1 MWIVEWEWLTND
13 ILGGF
18 LIGVALL
25 FGAKQMRYFKLINN
39 AAPTPME
46 LDITTTE
53 NLFHDISGLGFEE
66 DTDFRSVGDVWWLNS
81 VSYSQSP
88 VSGRMMFTDLGGTTP
103 YRKYQSFYKFISR
116 APLTL
121 LYYPHGLETEP
132 YRRRVRVTKLEK
144 TELNEYG
151 VLDCDIEFM
160 PYTPWYQTI
169 SEEIKNTSTQS
180 ESGWIWGGTES
191 DPLVFEPAEGST
203 NKTPAKFRGESQQH
217 VDLDVSISNK
227 SPAKLCIYGPITD
240 PSWTHYVGNE
250 LVGTGGFSFDNH
262 VVVNED
268 EVLVIDST
276 DGAYSITIN
285 AVMDELPGRELRNV
299 YALRNFNTS
308 CFLFLQEGKN
318 RIAVSSSGGAVNKI
332 RVEGH
337 IYYATV

>member
-1 MWIVEWEWLTND
+1 
-13 ILGGF
+13 
-18 LIGVALL
+18 
-25 FGAKQMRYFKLINN
+25 MRYFKLINN

-88 VSGRMMFTDLGGTTP
+88 VSGRMMFTALGGTTP
-103 YRKYQSFYKFISR
+103 YQKYLSFTKFICR
-116 APLTL
+116 TPLTL
-121 LYYPHGLETEP
+121 LYYPHGLGTEP

-144 TELNEYG
+144 TEINEYG

-160 PYTPWYQTI
+160 PYTPWYRIVVQ
-169 SEEIKNTSTQS
+169 EVMNTEAQDD
-180 ESGWIWGGTES
+180 SGWIWGGTES
-191 DPLVFEPAEGST
+191 DPLVFEPAVGST
-203 NKTPAKFRGESQQH
+203 NKTRAKFRGESQQF
-217 VDLDVSISNK
+217 VDLDVASSNK
-227 SPAKLCIYGPITD
+227 SPVKLCIYGPISD

-262 VVVNED
+262 VVVNEG

-285 AVMDELPGRELRNV
+285 AVMNDLPGRVLRNV
-299 YALRNFNTS
+299 YALRNFNTA
-308 CFLFLQEGKN
+308 CFLQLQEGSN
-318 RIAVSSSGGAVNKI
+318 RITVSSSSGSVNKI
-332 RVEGH
+332 LVEGH